1 MGDAYLRNKFR
12 DQNRALQMIKE
23 DSGLQDL
30 RVLNSPMVDL
40 EVRGVPALQYFGSV
54 VWGPAIDEF
63 AAGIPRS

>member
-1 MGDAYLRNKFR
+1 
-12 DQNRALQMIKE
+12 MIKE